1 MKHEELIKKAEEV
14 SKNAYS
20 EYSKFSVG
28 ACVLAKSGK
37 TYLGCNMENASYG
50 LTICA
55 ERNAIANAV
64 ANGEREILAVAIF
77 SPNMENCFPCGA
89 CRQVIFEFQGENPIE
104 IITKKDGKIKIK
116 RINEL
121 LPEGFN
127 L

>member
-37 TYLGCNMENASYG
+37 TYVGCNMENASYG